1 MMSQI
6 PEPTAPLPAAPAP
19 LLPAG
24 RNGSVY
30 ATGSRIELGVPSIAR
45 VVSGNPREGIVPLGT
60 LGDTEIGI
68 WELRTGTVTD
78 VELDEVFV
86 VLSGNATI
94 EFLEEDRSLVVG
106 AGDVVRLVAGSRTRW
121 TVQDHI
127 RKVSIARPAP

>member
-6 PEPTAPLPAAPAP
+6 PEPTAPL
-19 LLPAG
+19 LPAG
-24 RNGSVY
+24 RNDSVY
-30 ATGSRIELGVPSIAR
+30 ATGSRIELGAPSIAR
-45 VVSGNPREGIVPLGT
+45 VVSGSPREGIVPLCT

-94 EFLEEDRSLVVG
+94 EFLDEDRSLVVG